1 MPKSKVDMKAKINKV
16 WPSPVVIG
24 QGVQLATVQH
34 SECQRKTGLH
44 VLHVVCPL
52 VILIRVLQGKICL
65 SVTCPLVI
73 SREGLSV
80 LHIVCLFFMQFTPK
94 MVPEKDLSV
103 CLSFT
108 AQMFR
113 CFWNPDIRLSYFN
126 SPSHF
131 TTLLV
136 YPSCSTQHTIQYN
149 FILPLILHPLIYN
162 SLQFEPCFISLSK
175 IYVRTSLYF
184 FTPSFI
190 ICCSLRHV

>member
-113 CFWNPDIRLSYFN
+113 CFWDPDIRLSYTLT
-126 SPSHF
+126 HLH
-131 TTLLV
+131 TLLLCQFI
-136 YPSCSTQHTIQYN
+136 PAAAHSTQFNITL
-149 FILPLILHPLIYN
+149 FCL
-162 SLQFEPCFISLSK
+162 
-175 IYVRTSLYF
+175 
-184 FTPSFI
+184 
-190 ICCSLRHV
+190 